1 MDHLSIT
8 RAAQIVG
15 VNYES
20 AKAMYRK
27 HRLDYAQTRTQGASQ
42 AMVVAARE
50 EEKLSSD
57 HQLRGRDRNR
67 REPKPTVRDSII

>member
-50 EEKLSSD
+50 D